1 MLSRQVSWLAGQC
14 CCPAFPKPFG
24 LSDFVGQRL
33 AAYSCGGSSGF
44 GFFGRT
50 GFPLSFGKTL
60 SEEPRRVHLPARRRA
75 RQLDRQWQ
83 RVAAVVHSFDR
94 KRENF
99 CARRAGAID
108 TMIQI
113 APHVAVTV
121 RLIARFGG

>member
-50 GFPLSFGKTL
+50 GFPLSFGKTFPKNHDGFTYRQGGVRVN
-60 SEEPRRVHLPARRRA
+60 STADGSAWRRLFTASA
-75 RQLDRQWQ
+75 
-83 RVAAVVHSFDR
+83 
-94 KRENF
+94 
-99 CARRAGAID
+99 AGAKNF
-108 TMIQI
+108 
-113 APHVAVTV
+113 
-121 RLIARFGG
+121 ARAAQVPLTR